1 MRCCSS
7 IACFT
12 QILWEVLLC
21 PILDKGVST
30 CDVTLQEDA
39 TRLHLCPTADM
50 LICGK
55 EDFLFSVRVKHVL
68 QQTYPWSNFY
78 EAHSS
83 FLVRTILENKRANR
97 NLGERFFLRL
107 FYFIMFYWGIVDIQY
122 CIGFRCTTLWIG
134 IYILYELTIM
144 KSLVTVCHHTE
155 LLPYYYWW
163 YSLCYHYIMWFIYVR
178 TEFYTS

>member
-1 MRCCSS
+1 
-7 IACFT
+7 
-12 QILWEVLLC
+12 
-21 PILDKGVST
+21 
-30 CDVTLQEDA
+30 
-39 TRLHLCPTADM
+39 M

-68 QQTYPWSNFY
+68 QQMYPWSNFY

-134 IYILYELTIM
+134 IYILYELTTM
-144 KSLVTVCHHTE
+144 KSLVTLSPYRVITILLTRLTSQLKVCIPFSYFCH
-155 LLPYYYWW
+155 WW
-163 YSLCYHYIMWFIYVR
+163 QH
-178 TEFYTS
+178 FYFVEGGLHEGKKE

>member
-1 MRCCSS
+1 M
-7 IACFT
+7 
-12 QILWEVLLC
+12 
-21 PILDKGVST
+21 DKGVST